1 MNLKEIKELLD
12 LVVEKGISEL
22 ELERGGTRLRIKRA
36 ANSLPDSSG
45 GAYEAPHSHLQYS
58 ERVPLPGEPRQ
69 PGALPAP
76 SVPEREAVST
86 ENLHPVKSPIVG
98 TFYEGPSPGAEPFVR
113 PGDLVEVG
121 QTLCIIEA
129 MKLMNEIESDVAGEI
144 VKCYVTNGQPVEYG
158 ETLFAIR
165 PSRKK

>member
-22 ELERGGTRLRIKRA
+22 ELERGGTRLRIKRGT
-36 ANSLPDSSG
+36 NSLPDSSG
-45 GAYEAPHSHLQYS
+45 GAHEATHPRVQYS
-58 ERVPLPGEPRQ
+58 ERVPLEEPRQ
-69 PGALPAP
+69 PGALPSP

-86 ENLHPVKSPIVG
+86 DLHAVKSPIVG
-98 TFYEGPSPGAEPFVR
+98 TFYEAPSPGAEAFVR
-113 PGDLVEVG
+113 AGDLVEVG